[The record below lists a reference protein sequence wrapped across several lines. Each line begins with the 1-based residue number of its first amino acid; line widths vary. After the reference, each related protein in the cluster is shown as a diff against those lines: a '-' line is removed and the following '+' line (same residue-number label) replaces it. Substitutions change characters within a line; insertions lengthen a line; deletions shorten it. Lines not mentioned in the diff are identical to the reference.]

1 MSSVSRVATLGVFV
15 GGIAALAALSACKS
29 SSRNEIAFAAPCSES
44 DGPCPQTSEGD
55 APSVAMRTMPTGPA
69 LPVAPPPASPVDLTK
84 MDLVHL
90 AISDDGVDARVS
102 DKLTAH
108 TTLSPSLQTAARQI
122 LGSSHIPEGVIVLLD
137 VKTGHVLAYAS
148 HLEHGP
154 LRDLAVEA
162 TAPAASVFKVVT
174 STALLDH
181 AGLTPDTRQ
190 CYSGG
195 EQRIEPVNLEEDP
208 ARDRWCATLATALG
222 RSLNVVFARRALHDL
237 KREDLA
243 STARAYGFNEPV
255 PFDVPVQPSKLEIP
269 DDALGYARTA
279 AGFWNSTLSPLE
291 AAWMSATVA
300 RRGEAVRPSIVESV
314 DDVASG
320 KTVWSAPEPS
330 VVRRVSR
337 ESVEDGVAEM
347 MEHTVNE
354 GTSYRAFHDAKG
366 EAFLGNVAV
375 AGKTGTLTDAEKQ
388 RYYTWFTGFAPSR
401 PVPGVA
407 QVAIAALVV
416 NEATWHV
423 KANGIA
429 RDMLRAY
436 FAEAGVPNVHR
447 AKIRGTAKRR

>member
-1 MSSVSRVATLGVFV
+1 MSSVPKLATLGVLV
-15 GGIAALAALSACKS
+15 GGLVAVASLAACKS
-29 SSRNEIAFAAPCSES
+29 SSRNEEAFAAACAET
-44 DGPCPQTSEGD
+44 DGPCPPE
-55 APSVAMRTMPTGPA
+55 APPSVAMRAAQPVVPA
-69 LPVAPPPASPVDLTK
+69 VPPPPPVDLSK

-90 AISDDGVDARVS
+90 AIGDDRVDARV
-102 DKLTAH
+102 DGKLTAH
-108 TTLSPSLQTAARQI
+108 TTLSPTLQTSARQI
-122 LGSSHIPEGVIVLLD
+122 LAAAHIPEGVVVLLD

-148 HLEHGP
+148 HLETGP
-154 LRDLAVEA
+154 ARDLAVEA

-174 STALLDH
+174 STALLEH
-181 AGLTPDTRQ
+181 AGLTPETHQ

-195 EQRIEPVNLEEDP
+195 EQRIDPINLEDDP
-208 ARDRWCATLATALG
+208 ARDRWCASLATALG

-269 DDALGYARTA
+269 DDSLGYARTA

-300 RRGEAVRPSIVESV
+300 RHGEAVRPSIVASV
-314 DDVASG
+314 DDATG
-320 KTVWSAPEPS
+320 KTIWTAPEPS

-354 GTSYRAFHDAKG
+354 GTSFRAFHDPKG
-366 EAFLGNVAV
+366 EPFLGNVTV

-401 PVPGVA
+401 PLPGVA
-407 QVAIAALVV
+407 QVAVAVLVV
-416 NEATWHV
+416 NQATWHV

-429 RDMLRAY
+429 RDVLRAY

-447 AKIRGTAKRR
+447 ARLHETATAKRHSPR

>member
-1 MSSVSRVATLGVFV
+1 MSSVSKLATLGVFAF
-15 GGIAALAALSACKS
+15 GGLAALSACKS
-29 SSRNEIAFAAPCSES
+29 SSRNEVAFAAPCSES
-44 DGPCPQTSEGD
+44 DGPCPPALPASAEN
-55 APSVAMRTMPTGPA
+55 APSVSMRVAPVV
-69 LPVAPPPASPVDLTK
+69 PVAPPAPPPMDLSK

-90 AISDDGVDARVS
+90 AIGDDGVDARVS
-102 DKLTAH
+102 DKLTAR
-108 TTLSPSLQTAARQI
+108 TTLSPTLQSAARQI
-122 LGSSHIPEGVIVLLD
+122 LASSHIPEGVIVLLD
-137 VKTGHVLAYAS
+137 TRTGHVLAYAS

-154 LRDLAVEA
+154 ARDLAVEA

-181 AGLTPDTRQ
+181 AGLTPETHQ

-195 EQRIEPVNLEEDP
+195 EQRIEPSNLEEDP

-279 AGFWNSTLSPLE
+279 AGFWNSTLSPLQ

-300 RRGEAVRPSIVESV
+300 RHGEAVRPSIVESV
-314 DDVASG
+314 DDATG
-320 KTVWSAPEPS
+320 NTVWSAPEPS
-330 VVRRVSR
+330 VLRHVSR

-354 GTSYRAFHDAKG
+354 GTSFRAFHDPKG
-366 EAFLGNVAV
+366 QPFLGNVTV

-401 PVPGVA
+401 PMPGVA

-436 FAEAGVPNVHR
+436 FAEEGVANVHR
-447 AKIRGTAKRR
+447 AKIRGTAKRSR

>member
-1 MSSVSRVATLGVFV
+1 MSSVSKLATLGVFAF
-15 GGIAALAALSACKS
+15 GGLAALSACKS
-29 SSRNEIAFAAPCSES
+29 SSRNEVAFATPCAES
-44 DGPCPQTSEGD
+44 DGPCPPAPGEN
-55 APSVAMRTMPTGPA
+55 APSVSMRA
-69 LPVAPPPASPVDLTK
+69 APVAPAAPPAPPPIDLSK

-90 AISDDGVDARVS
+90 AIGDDGVDARVS
-102 DKLTAH
+102 DRLTAR
-108 TTLSPSLQTAARQI
+108 TTLSPTLQTAARQI
-122 LGSSHIPEGVIVLLD
+122 LASSHIPEGVIVLLD
-137 VKTGHVLAYAS
+137 TKTGHVLAYAS

-154 LRDLAVEA
+154 ARDLAVEA

-181 AGLTPDTRQ
+181 AGLTPDTHQ

-195 EQRIEPVNLEEDP
+195 EQRIEPINLEDDP

-279 AGFWNSTLSPLE
+279 AGFWNSTLSPLQ

-314 DDVASG
+314 DDASG
-320 KTVWSAPEPS
+320 NTVWSAPEPS
-330 VVRRVSR
+330 VLRHVSR

-354 GTSYRAFHDAKG
+354 GTSFRAFHDPKG
-366 EAFLGNVAV
+366 EPFLGNVMV

-401 PVPGVA
+401 PLPGVS

-436 FAEAGVPNVHR
+436 FAEEGVQNVHR
-447 AKIRGTAKRR
+447 AKIRGTAKRSH